1 MAEYTAREYTNM
13 IIAYGTAGENA
24 NAAAR
29 VYAENFVI
37 RERYPDNKTI
47 MRCVQRAAETGN
59 LLLHRRNAGAPE
71 HIRVNDEERI
81 LRTFEENPQNSVRRV
96 AEMLGLSRNVVHRIL
111 R

>member
-1 MAEYTAREYTNM
+1 MNDSSIIFRSQGQVTHCESVQTNNPA
-13 IIAYGTAGENA
+13 IFCHFRLDTRSWL
-24 NAAAR
+24 R
-29 VYAENFVI
+29 VATVL
-37 RERYPDNKTI
+37 
-47 MRCVQRAAETGN
+47 RALIEETGN